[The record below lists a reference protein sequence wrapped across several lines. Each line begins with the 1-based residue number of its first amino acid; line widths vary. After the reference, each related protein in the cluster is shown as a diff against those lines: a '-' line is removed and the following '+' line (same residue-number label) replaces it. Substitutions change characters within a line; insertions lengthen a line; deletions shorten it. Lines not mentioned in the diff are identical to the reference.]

1 MTGIRKYIIL
11 LLVGSVAFAALFF
24 YLGYGRFHETG
35 PMERDTAYYLP
46 RGQGVLRTAWELEQ
60 QGFITGQNIFKLGV
74 KLSGFERKLQA
85 GEFAIPAE
93 SSMFDIMM
101 ILSSDKI
108 IQHRLT
114 IVEGWT
120 SWQIAEYLNT
130 IENLTNPITDLPREG
145 SILPETYLYSKNTDR
160 HEIIRRMQVRQ
171 LDLLDNIWEKR
182 AENLPFLSIE
192 DALILAS
199 IVEKETAVEHER
211 AHIAGVFIN
220 RLRKNM
226 RLQTDPTVIYGLDRK
241 GFLDRPIFKSD
252 LKSDNPYNTYR
263 IKGLPPTAIAHPG
276 RASIEATLH
285 PLKTDDL
292 YFVAD
297 GTGGHAFAKSLKQ
310 HLKNVR
316 KWRRLEKENN
326 GKN

>member
-1 MTGIRKYIIL
+1 MTGIKKYIIL
-11 LLVGSVAFAALFF
+11 LLMGSVAFAALFF
-24 YLGYGRFHETG
+24 YLAYRSFHEEG
-35 PMERDTAYYLP
+35 LMDRSVVYYLP
-46 RGQGVLRTAWELEQ
+46 KGQGVIRTAWELEKN
-60 QGFITGQNIFKLGV
+60 GYITNQAIFKVGV

-85 GEFAIPAE
+85 GEFSIPKN

-101 ILSSDKI
+101 ILSSGDV

-120 SWQIAEYLNT
+120 SWQIVEYLNN
-130 IENLTNPITDLPREG
+130 IENLTVPITDLPKEG
-145 SILPETYLYSKNTDR
+145 SILPDTYLYTKNTSR
-160 HEIIRRMQVRQ
+160 HDVIRRMQVR
-171 LDLLDNIWEKR
+171 LLDFLDEIWEKR
-182 AENLPFLSIE
+182 SSDLPFISLD

-226 RLQTDPTVIYGLDRK
+226 RLQTDPTVIYGIDHK
-241 GFLDRPIFKSD
+241 GFIDRPIYKSD
-252 LKSDNPYNTYR
+252 LKSDDPYNTYK
-263 IKGLPPTAIAHPG
+263 IKGLPPTAIAHAG
-276 RASIEATLH
+276 RASIKAVLH
-285 PLKTDDL
+285 PLVTDDL

-297 GTGGHAFAKSLKQ
+297 GTGGHAFASSLKQ

-316 KWRRLEKENN
+316 KWRRIERDNKQAN
-326 GKN
+326 